1 MIQTRPANQRLPDG
15 AVGRCQDPDK
25 RVGEGCG
32 ALADHQYPCSS
43 WSETGCC
50 WYRVATELWGAPPGT
65 RLPPSLS
72 FLAQV
77 PSPPAAMYLA
87 VKSMSVFS
95 AIRTARASQPP
106 PQAGGGGGGKRLQAA
121 SGRMWSVQRRRE
133 KPGLKQ
139 SEGYLRGASS
149 VSSLAEPTK

>member
-32 ALADHQYPCSS
+32 ALADRQYPCSS

-106 PQAGGGGGGKRLQAA
+106 PQAGGGGGEEAPGRKWENVERAEEEGETWPQAVRRLFKRSQF
-121 SGRMWSVQRRRE
+121 GFQF
-133 KPGLKQ
+133 G
-139 SEGYLRGASS
+139 
-149 VSSLAEPTK
+149 